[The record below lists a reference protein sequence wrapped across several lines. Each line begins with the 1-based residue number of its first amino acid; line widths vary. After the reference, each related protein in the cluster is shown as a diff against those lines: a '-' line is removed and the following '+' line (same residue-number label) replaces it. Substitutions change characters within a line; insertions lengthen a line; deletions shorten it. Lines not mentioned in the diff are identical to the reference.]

1 MNRKHKFVDTVFDTF
16 VTLNSQAKPAWKHD
30 FQCEFDPWK
39 PNFKGE
45 WTSGNGVIETPGHPR
60 LVQTK
65 WMTLVQILR
74 WTQKIKRTYNSNYPD
89 NTNCNWFFGE
99 EGSEVEITFTAFA
112 VENHATCNYDA
123 GFVYF

>member
-1 MNRKHKFVDTVFDTF
+1 
-16 VTLNSQAKPAWKHD
+16 
-30 FQCEFDPWK
+30 
-39 PNFKGE
+39 
-45 WTSGNGVIETPGHPR
+45 
-60 LVQTK
+60 
-65 WMTLVQILR
+65 MTLVKILR

-123 GFVYF
+123 GIVYFKPS